1 MIKKKKKRASRITL
15 VLACVSMIIGSAV
28 LLYDGA
34 LYLEAKATT
43 QESRQ
48 RIEIYDVMETENL
61 EDSYKTMW
69 VQAVSDPFATE
80 SNEKYTFHIF
90 YDYDYKMGIVKM
102 DQEQFAKMKELNDF
116 MYESFGSEKPEAM
129 QIIGTATAFEDD
141 IIQYAIDMTDYMFGE
156 GIITKENF
164 HTYHGYSYLDLTRGP
179 NGGVDYEHMRDLA
192 CDAGLAVFVGFVFFL
207 IQMVKLIN
215 EGSDEVIQYEELE

>member
-34 LYLEAKATT
+34 LYLEGKEAEQA
-43 QESRQ
+43 SRQ

-69 VQAVSDPFATE
+69 VQAISDPFATE
-80 SNEKYTFHIF
+80 SNKEYTFHIF

-102 DQEQFAKMKELNDF
+102 DQDQFAKLKELNDF
-116 MYESFGSEKPEAM
+116 MYNDFGSEEPEAV
-129 QIIGTATAFEDD
+129 QIIGTATAFEED
-141 IIQYAIDMTDYMFGE
+141 IIEYAIDMTDYMFGE

-164 HTYHGYSYLDLTRGP
+164 NTFHGYSYLDLTRGP

-192 CDAGLAVFVGFVFFL
+192 CDAGLAVFLGFIFFL

-215 EGSDEVIQYEELE
+215 EGSEDVIQYEGLE